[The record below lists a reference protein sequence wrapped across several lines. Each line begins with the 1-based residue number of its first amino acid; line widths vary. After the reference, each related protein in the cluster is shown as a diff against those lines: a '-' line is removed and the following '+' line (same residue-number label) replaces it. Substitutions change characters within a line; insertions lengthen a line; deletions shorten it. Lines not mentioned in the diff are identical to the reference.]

1 MEGQALSQAVREGEN
16 VERENHSKGIASRRV
31 PHLENE
37 MDQMRRAMDEMRENM
52 IRTNHVD
59 DLVHRT
65 DSPFI
70 TFINSHPLP

>member
-1 MEGQALSQAVREGEN
+1 MEGYAQSQEVKEGEN
-16 VERENHSKGIASRRV
+16 IEHENLSKGTASHRV